1 MGETLPP
8 LRVREP
14 DGSPNVIPVYDM
26 IMSTNLVV
34 QNRGGGVIALSAT
47 TGAGAGT
54 VYAATGNSYIVTDF
68 ATDLT
73 GEFRLVQSGN
83 SITINTASNL
93 IIINAVTNAA
103 ASNIVYAATG
113 NSYVVTDLAADL
125 TGEFRLVQSGN
136 SITIDT
142 TGNLIIINAATGI
155 TQLVYAQTGDTFLVY
170 SASTGMS
177 AERVIAAS
185 DNITIVSSGTSFLIS
200 ATTSDISGKQNTIT
214 YPLGINS
221 GGTGKVSL
229 NAYSILYGSGITS
242 IQTMPVLGS
251 GWLVVGSAITA
262 GPQTL
267 AVGSHGQMLVV
278 DTSVAGAL
286 IWSNTLGGASGA
298 VYAATG
304 NDYVVMNLA
313 GDLTNEYRLVQS
325 GNSITVTTAAGL
337 ITINAVTNPTVS
349 TQTIRIPMA
358 LMSVEVNSGNAFWTA
373 QTDTTRMDK
382 AYVNMVDS
390 GRSVSTWWCDVPYN
404 LNSTP
409 AWAFEILS
417 EAATL
422 AATGGFLILN
432 VDGMSSAHGES
443 SNVLASDTIRLVQ
456 ATSFRLSTAGLL
468 TLSTMTTTD
477 FDAPLGTSASDY
489 MKLKIT
495 RQGNVDTL
503 NSDWYI
509 YSVRARF
516 TVDT

>member
-200 ATTSDISGKQNTIT
+200 ANTGNWAPI
-214 YPLGINS
+214 
-221 GGTGKVSL
+221 GGEYL
-229 NAYSILYGSGITS
+229 
-242 IQTMPVLGS
+242 
-251 GWLVVGSAITA
+251 
-262 GPQTL
+262 
-267 AVGSHGQMLVV
+267 
-278 DTSVAGAL
+278 
-286 IWSNTLGGASGA
+286 
-298 VYAATG
+298 VYAA
-304 NDYVVMNLA
+304 NA
-313 GDLTNEYRLVQS
+313 SLTAERV
-325 GNSITVTTAAGL
+325 IAASDN
-337 ITINAVTNPTVS
+337 ITIVS
-349 TQTIRIPMA
+349 SGTSFLISANTGAGGGGTQIIRIPMA
-358 LMSVEVNSGNAFWTA
+358 LLTVEVNSGNAFWTA

-390 GRSVSTWWCDVPYN
+390 GRSVSTWWTMVPTN
-404 LNSTP
+404 VNATP
-409 AWAFEILS
+409 AWSVDIFS

-422 AATGGFLILN
+422 AATGGFLVLN
-432 VDGMSSAHGES
+432 VDGMSVATGES
-443 SNVLASDTIRLVQ
+443 ANTLAASTVNLV
-456 ATSFRLSTAGLL
+456 AAGSFLLNTAGLM
-468 TLSTMTTTD
+468 TMTTMSATN
-477 FDAPLGTSASDY
+477 FDGTLATSAMDY
-489 MKLKIT
+489 MKVKIT
-495 RQGNVDTL
+495 RQGNADTF

-509 YSVRARF
+509 YSVNLKC